1 MTQQGTHKNS
11 ITGERL
17 ARNVQVCNMCFRNF
31 ASDRAWEKHWDR
43 KNFPDLSCCLAPE
56 TVGLEEFKNTFGS
69 VIYRDR

>member
-43 KNFPDLSCCLAPE
+43 KNFPDLSCCLEPE